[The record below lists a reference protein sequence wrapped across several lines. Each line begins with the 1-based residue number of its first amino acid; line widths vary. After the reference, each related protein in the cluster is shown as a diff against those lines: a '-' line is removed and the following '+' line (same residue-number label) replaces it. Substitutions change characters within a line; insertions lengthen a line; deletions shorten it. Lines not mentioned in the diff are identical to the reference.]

1 MRCLITSFRD
11 LLVRPVWPY
20 FVPLEKRL
28 ELRGGGKRKGEERE
42 REGRVV
48 NMSLGGR
55 CEEHSD
61 ELKGV
66 YSI

>member
-1 MRCLITSFRD
+1 
-11 LLVRPVWPY
+11 
-20 FVPLEKRL
+20 VPLEKRL